1 MLTICT
7 VQGDA
12 KLSSIPKD
20 AVDDDKTEATGN
32 DVEGMLM
39 MAVEALYKEDRELD
53 VQMGLLRVVLQVLQ
67 RHGRRAVVVH
77 ECSVINTEC

>member
-1 MLTICT
+1 MT
-7 VQGDA
+7 VA
-12 KLSSIPKD
+12 KS
-20 AVDDDKTEATGN
+20 N

-67 RHGRRAVVVH
+67 RHGRRAEKAQH
-77 ECSVINTEC
+77 EHEHDPDPDPLHTYPVINTEC